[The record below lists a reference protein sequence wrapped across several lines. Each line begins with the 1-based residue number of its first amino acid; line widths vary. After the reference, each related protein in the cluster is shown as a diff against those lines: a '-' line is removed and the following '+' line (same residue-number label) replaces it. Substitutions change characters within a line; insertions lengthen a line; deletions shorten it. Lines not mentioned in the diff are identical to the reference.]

1 MSSEIGILDSS
12 SGMKLG
18 PLLGVCLQRAPLTS
32 AFVKGPDRPGL
43 SVVAAVLFFVGPSRD
58 MREPGGQKGR
68 VMRRIQADWA
78 EVAVYER
85 IVQVYTPYILVRCA
99 RYTNGRRQAQQIG
112 VYTLVTACLLARR
125 LGHVL
130 PFGTVLEIV
139 LRMVGPDVLA
149 GACGEDWRIG
159 ADAPLLVSP
168 RMRYLA
174 TSLNALKRR
183 GREVLVLH
191 HLGGLPPEDLARLL
205 GQPVEQVQA
214 RLGRA
219 ERRLAQWLGAADVRS
234 RLAEFAAGLDRGWM
248 QEVADGALEY
258 LARHAGGSRRRRAH
272 GDWN

>member
-1 MSSEIGILDSS
+1 
-12 SGMKLG
+12 MKLG
-18 PLLGVCLQRAPLTS
+18 LPRRVCLQRAPLAS
-32 AFVKGPDRPGL
+32 APIEGPDRPEP

-68 VMRRIQADWA
+68 VMRRMQADWA
-78 EVAVYER
+78 QAVYER
-85 IVQVYTPYILVRCA
+85 IVEVYTPYILVRCA

-130 PFGTVLEIV
+130 AFGTVLEIV
-139 LRMVGPDVLA
+139 LRVVGPDVLA
-149 GACGEDWRIG
+149 GACGEDWRVG
-159 ADAPLLVSP
+159 ADEPLLASP

-191 HLGGLPPEDLARLL
+191 HLGGLPPEDLARLWE
-205 GQPVEQVQA
+205 QPVEQVRA

-234 RLAEFAAGLDRGWM
+234 RLAEFAAGLDRGWIE
-248 QEVADGALEY
+248 EVADGALEY